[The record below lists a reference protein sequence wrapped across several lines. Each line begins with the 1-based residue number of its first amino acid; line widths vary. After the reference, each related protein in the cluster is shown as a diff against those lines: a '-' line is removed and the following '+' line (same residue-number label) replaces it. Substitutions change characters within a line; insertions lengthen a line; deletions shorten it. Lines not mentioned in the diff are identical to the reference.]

1 MTDNDEST
9 TSTTK
14 YISIYTK
21 IANVILFVLFCIMV
35 GYVGYWIYEKVFAVS
50 NTSLSP
56 EEMLVTT
63 TSTDVIDTPD
73 MSVTDTLPPNPSLP
87 KLSTPPTKPIENIRL
102 DIVPVDQLPEST
114 NVDAVQRSLEEILS
128 KIKK

>member
-21 IANVILFVLFCIMV
+21 IANVILFVLFCIIV

-87 KLSTPPTKPIENIRL
+87 KLSTPPIKPIENIRL